1 MMQKVIWP
9 AIVIGAAILAA
20 LALMATSP
28 VLSPTNPEAVV
39 PGVRVQL
46 ARAEQ
51 VRLIVN
57 SQGTVIPRTES
68 DLISEVSGKV
78 EWMSSALVSG
88 GYFEQ
93 GDVLLKLDKADYQ
106 SNVKRSAAGLKR
118 AVAEHEHA
126 QFEYGRLKSLEARQ
140 LVSTS
145 QLENAWRI
153 SRIAEATL
161 EEAQVNR
168 DQARLDLART
178 VIIAPYTGLVRN
190 KSVDI
195 GQFVNRGS
203 KVARIF
209 ASDYVEV
216 RLPIADQQL
225 AYLGLAPSRRGHLP
239 VDSQL
244 DVELSADYAGTHLVW
259 QGKIVRFEAEVDT
272 ESRMLN
278 IVARVGNT
286 GLDQMLTVGMFVHA
300 KVQGAL
306 KQNIYVLPRTA
317 LRSSNELLL
326 VDKEGRLQSRRVG
339 VLRLYQ
345 DQVYIK
351 SGLNDGDQVNISAVN
366 TFIEGMQVQALVERV
381 GATTG
386 AGD

>member
-1 MMQKVIWP
+1 MMHKVVWP
-9 AIVIGAAILAA
+9 IIVIGAAVLIA

-39 PGVRVQL
+39 PSVRVQL
-46 ARAEQ
+46 AKAEDI
-51 VRLIVN
+51 RLIVN

-78 EWMSSALVSG
+78 EWVSPALVSG
-88 GYFEQ
+88 GYFEK
-93 GDVLLKLDKADYQ
+93 GEVLLKLDKADYQ
-106 SNVKRSAAGLKR
+106 ASVKRSAAGFKR
-118 AVAEHEHA
+118 AVAEQEHA
-126 QFEYGRLKSLEARQ
+126 RFEYGRLKSLEARQ

-145 QLENAWRI
+145 QLENALRI
-153 SRIAEATL
+153 STIAEATL
-161 EEAQVNR
+161 EEAGVNR
-168 DQARLDLART
+168 DQARLDLTRT
-178 VIIAPYTGLVRN
+178 VIVAPYTGLVRE

-209 ASDYVEV
+209 ASDFVEV

-225 AYLGLAPSRRGHLP
+225 AYLGLAPTRRGHLP
-239 VDSQL
+239 AASQL
-244 DVELSADYAGTHLVW
+244 NVELSADYAGRHMEWL
-259 QGKIVRFEAEVDT
+259 GKIVRFEAEVDT

-300 KVQGAL
+300 EVQGAV
-306 KQNIYVLPRTA
+306 KKDIYVLPRTA
-317 LRSSNELLL
+317 LRADRQLLL
-326 VDKEGRLQSRRVG
+326 VDKEGRLRSRNVG

-345 DQVYIK
+345 DQVYINA
-351 SGLNDGDQVNISAVN
+351 GLNDGDRVNISAVN
-366 TFIEGMQVQALVERV
+366 TYVEGMHVKAIR
-381 GATTG
+381 
-386 AGD
+386 AGE

>member
-1 MMQKVIWP
+1 MMMKVVWP
-9 AIVIGAAILAA
+9 ALVIGVAVLAA
-20 LALMATSP
+20 VVLMATSP
-28 VLSPTNPEAVV
+28 ALSPTNPEAVV
-39 PGVRVQL
+39 PSVRVQL

-88 GYFEQ
+88 GYFEK

-106 SNVKRSAAGLKR
+106 ASVKRSAANLKR
-118 AVAEHEHA
+118 AVAEQEHA
-126 QFEYGRLKSLEARQ
+126 QFEYERFKSLEARQ

-145 QLENAWRI
+145 QLENALRI

-161 EEAQVNR
+161 EEAQVNN

-178 VIIAPYTGLVRN
+178 IITAPYTGLVRN

-203 KVARIF
+203 KMARIF

-239 VDSQL
+239 VESQL

-272 ESRMLN
+272 KSRMLN

-286 GLDQMLTVGMFVHA
+286 GLEQMLTVGMFVHA
-300 KVQGAL
+300 KIQGAL
-306 KQNIYVLPRTA
+306 RQKVYVLPRAA
-317 LRSSNELLL
+317 LRSSTELLL
-326 VDKEGRLQSRRVG
+326 VDDAGRLQSRVVG

-345 DQVYIK
+345 DQVYINA
-351 SGLNDGDQVNISAVN
+351 GLNDGEKVNISSVN
-366 TFIEGMQVQALVERV
+366 TFVEGMQVKAIRV
-381 GATTG
+381 GE
-386 AGD
+386 